1 MFGRALETGE
11 TERPAPVMH
20 TLIAEVWRRAGRFD
34 EALAECAAVEAE
46 LGLELNEPED
56 EDERVGTATV
66 ATFVRNLAIAGDDD
80 VRNCAEAFADDE

>member
-1 MFGRALETGE
+1 MRSGGDR
-11 TERPAPVMH
+11 
-20 TLIAEVWRRAGRFD
+20 
-34 EALAECAAVEAE
+34 
-46 LGLELNEPED
+46 LGLVLSEPDD